1 MTFRSFLRIAPMLL
15 HSRLKAKI
23 SPPLLLRRFYST
35 TTFDPPSSSDVET
48 PSDPTFPRFN
58 SEILDSSLLH
68 SRLKAKISPPLL
80 LRRFYSTTTF
90 DPPSSSDDETPSDPS
105 FFPGLTQRSW
115 IRPQRMKNVAERVG
129 PSVVRVVV
137 PKRSFSSDE
146 RKGGQGSGFFID
158 RKRILTCAH
167 VVAHISKRGRI
178 LSFADKVKIK
188 ALNVD
193 GVINAYVLRNSVS
206 VHLDVAVLQITS
218 TKEFKPLEFGIS
230 RDMRWGDWV
239 VAFGSPLKLDRTITA
254 GVISC
259 IDRTDVELRLP
270 KLERTYFQSDCPTNP
285 GSSGGPLVNLD
296 CRVIGLNSMGMPI
309 ATGVGF
315 SVPIDNVREHLELK
329 NLWWDS
335 PCQLTTSANI

>member
-1 MTFRSFLRIAPMLL
+1 
-15 HSRLKAKI
+15 
-23 SPPLLLRRFYST
+23 
-35 TTFDPPSSSDVET
+35 
-48 PSDPTFPRFN
+48 
-58 SEILDSSLLH
+58 
-68 SRLKAKISPPLL
+68 
-80 LRRFYSTTTF
+80 
-90 DPPSSSDDETPSDPS
+90 
-105 FFPGLTQRSW
+105 
-115 IRPQRMKNVAERVG
+115 
-129 PSVVRVVV
+129 
-137 PKRSFSSDE
+137 
-146 RKGGQGSGFFID
+146 
-158 RKRILTCAH
+158 
-167 VVAHISKRGRI
+167 
-178 LSFADKVKIK
+178 
-188 ALNVD
+188 
-193 GVINAYVLRNSVS
+193 
-206 VHLDVAVLQITS
+206 
-218 TKEFKPLEFGIS
+218 
-230 RDMRWGDWV
+230 MRWGDWV